1 MTRLF
6 ALLILTIAFVVSHD
20 ASGQTGKAQTPAE
33 PAKTDTQSQSAEEK
47 RLNREPVI
55 TIKADRETI
64 FRLLAGHMQEQG
76 FRLLKKDNEV
86 MVFDQRVGGAA
97 AAIRRRSF
105 DHSTTTPIVDDP
117 RIIMAFGITRTKD
130 AYMVVGRFV
139 KTTVAQS
146 QVISRDLTSQQ
157 KGRISLNRAL
167 EKLKSEAERESAS
180 TRR

>member
-1 MTRLF
+1 MTRLP
-6 ALLILTIAFVVSHD
+6 ALLILTIAFVVPHL
-20 ASGQTGKAQTPAE
+20 APAQTGKAQTPAE
-33 PAKTDTQSQSAEEK
+33 PPKTEAQSLTAEEK

-55 TIKADRETI
+55 TIKAERETI
-64 FRLLAGHMQEQG
+64 SKLLASHMQEQG

-117 RIIMAFGITRTKD
+117 RIIMAFGITRTKN

-139 KTTVAQS
+139 KTNVAES
-146 QVISRDLTSQQ
+146 RVSSRDLTNQQ
-157 KGRISLNRAL
+157 EGRISLNRAL
-167 EKLKSEAERESAS
+167 EKLKAEVERQSPG
-180 TRR
+180 TK

>member
-1 MTRLF
+1 MTRLL
-6 ALLILTIAFVVSHD
+6 AMLILTIAFVVSHS
-20 ASGQTGKAQTPAE
+20 AAAQAGKVQVSEATPKANAE
-33 PAKTDTQSQSAEEK
+33 SQSAEEK

-64 FRLLAGHMQEQG
+64 YRLLASHMQEQG

-117 RIIMAFGITRTKD
+117 RTIMAFGITRTKT

-139 KTTVAQS
+139 KTTVVMS
-146 QVISRDLTSQQ
+146 EVSSRDLTAQ
-157 KGRISLNRAL
+157 KEGRINLNRAL
-167 EKLKSEAERESAS
+167 EKLKSAAERESG
-180 TRR
+180 TTK